1 MELPSNMS
9 SSQKGEIMDQVK
21 QQIAVS
27 IIQKHKSSD
36 EIYKVSVAIYS
47 CETKQLFKSQD
58 DHCMN
63 YILDLTTSLNGS
75 QYFKMVSISIFFQ

>member
-27 IIQKHKSSD
+27 IIEKHKSSD
-36 EIYKVSVAIYS
+36 EILNISFEI
-47 CETKQLFKSQD
+47 F
-58 DHCMN
+58 
-63 YILDLTTSLNGS
+63 TT
-75 QYFKMVSISIFFQ
+75 MFFVKLINSRTS